1 MTRDLQS
8 RHAAILPAAPAGSVD
23 MTTPRKAGSA
33 AKKRH
38 AAQSRKTAKPR
49 SSPPW
54 SDRVPSSESQRA
66 IKEAVLYETAARW
79 FNRHGFHG
87 TSLGDIANELGI
99 TKAALYYYVRDK
111 SDLLFKLHL
120 RAAEAAKR
128 AHVRAVKEGRNGLD
142 RVQRIVT
149 NYLVASTS
157 SPTETFILLE
167 DGALSPVRSAE
178 IIKRRKWLDNDLRRQ
193 IEAGIADGSI
203 APCDSKLAVLVIVGA
218 LAWTSKWYDCNG
230 VWSSDQVATAM
241 GQMLARMLSSGQ
253 APALPIDVGA
263 IVPAALPDSRGTGAA
278 AIRRRRAARP
288 PSQ

>member
-1 MTRDLQS
+1 M
-8 RHAAILPAAPAGSVD
+8 D
-23 MTTPRKAGSA
+23 MTMPRKAGYA

-38 AAQSRKTAKPR
+38 AAQSRKAAKPR
-49 SSPPW
+49 SSPAW
-54 SDRVPSSESQRA
+54 SDRVQSSASQRA

-87 TSLGDIANELGI
+87 TSLADIADELGI

-111 SDLLFKLHL
+111 SDLLYKLHL

-128 AHVRAVKEGRNGLD
+128 AHDRAVNEGGNGLQ
-142 RVQRIVT
+142 RVQRIVS
-149 NYLVASTS
+149 NYLAALTS

-167 DGALSPVRSAE
+167 DGALAPVKSAE

-218 LAWTSKWYDCNG
+218 LAWTSKWYDRDG

-241 GQMLARMLSSGQ
+241 GQMLAHMLSSGP
-253 APALPIDVGA
+253 ARALPTDVGA
-263 IVPAALPDSRGTGAA
+263 IVPVASPDDNGTGESANRH
-278 AIRRRRAARP
+278 RRDARRDRP
-288 PSQ
+288 SR

>member
-1 MTRDLQS
+1 MT
-8 RHAAILPAAPAGSVD
+8 
-23 MTTPRKAGSA
+23 MPRKARSA

-38 AAQSRKTAKPR
+38 AAQSRKAAKPR

-54 SDRVPSSESQRA
+54 SDRVQSSESQRA

-87 TSLGDIANELGI
+87 TSLGNIADELGI

-111 SDLLFKLHL
+111 SDLLYKLHL

-128 AHVRAVKEGRNGLD
+128 AHDRGVREGRNGLE

-149 NYLVASTS
+149 NYLAASTS

-167 DGALSPVRSAE
+167 DGALSPVQSAE

-193 IEAGIADGSI
+193 IETGIADGSI

-218 LAWTSKWYDCNG
+218 LAWTSKWYDRNG
-230 VWSSDQVATAM
+230 AWSSDQVAVAI

-253 APALPIDVGA
+253 AQALPTDVSALAPALS
-263 IVPAALPDSRGTGAA
+263 PDHSGTAGEA
-278 AIRRRRAARP
+278 AIQGRRGARRA
-288 PSQ
+288 SQSR